1 MSFNVF
7 LKAFADA
14 SSVLFLAESFPILF
28 DESGAKKGIPFSET
42 RGIRSHETSSRRNC
56 WILCTGTGTPR
67 ADRVLDEMG
76 GVGLEVEVEEDS
88 VNRKN
93 WPICRCVWSLM
104 VLR

>member
-42 RGIRSHETSSRRNC
+42 RGIQLHVTSYPMNC
-56 WILCTGTGTPR
+56 WILCTGTGTPP
-67 ADRVLDEMG
+67 ADLVLDKMG
-76 GVGLEVEVEEDS
+76 DVGLEVEVEEDS
-88 VNRKN
+88 VN
-93 WPICRCVWSLM
+93 
-104 VLR
+104 

>member
-1 MSFNVF
+1 
-7 LKAFADA
+7 
-14 SSVLFLAESFPILF
+14 
-28 DESGAKKGIPFSET
+28 
-42 RGIRSHETSSRRNC
+42 
-56 WILCTGTGTPR
+56 
-67 ADRVLDEMG
+67 VLDEMG